1 MNRNG
6 ATTRSD
12 ESEEIVCNVGLA
24 RRNNPTTKECF
35 FFVGAFPHSGGKRE
49 LPAWGK
55 KCILCGRM
63 NHFARRYM
71 SKVNVNKNAVKTVH
85 LEEQLDRTDAESL
98 RAIEE
103 IGAVE
108 SNLNLGP

>member
-1 MNRNG
+1 
-6 ATTRSD
+6 
-12 ESEEIVCNVGLA
+12 
-24 RRNNPTTKECF
+24 
-35 FFVGAFPHSGGKRE
+35 
-49 LPAWGK
+49 
-55 KCILCGRM
+55 
-63 NHFARRYM
+63 M

-85 LEEQLDRTDAESL
+85 LQKQLDRTDAESL